1 MSQREPGDFPAVTAE
16 TQAIWDQNATWSEQD
31 LQDRVRRLEQLA
43 AGLNAEL
50 VRMAMGSEPML
61 ECEVRT
67 YLEALQELATSA
79 KVAASAL
86 QTAVARIG
94 REEER
99 ARGAVPWERR

>member
-1 MSQREPGDFPAVTAE
+1 MLSK
-16 TQAIWDQNATWSEQD
+16 QD
-31 LQDRVRRLEQLA
+31 LQDRVRRLEQLVG
-43 AGLNAEL
+43 GLNAEL
-50 VRMAMGSEPML
+50 VRLAMGAEPML

-67 YLEALQELATSA
+67 YLEALQEMATSA

-99 ARGAVPWERR
+99 ARDRISLRTGVCFDMPTKGSQRAGRSSGFLARL

>member
-1 MSQREPGDFPAVTAE
+1 MLSK
-16 TQAIWDQNATWSEQD
+16 QD

-43 AGLNAEL
+43 GGLNAEL
-50 VRMAMGSEPML
+50 VRMAMEREPML

-67 YLEALQELATSA
+67 YLEALQEIVTSA

-99 ARGAVPWERR
+99 ARGGAQWERRP